1 MADIAV
7 AVDDGVLT
15 AVLDRPERLNAV
27 RERTLD
33 ELWGVLDEAER
44 RPDVRAVVLTGRGR
58 AFSSGQDLAEFA
70 AQLDAPGT
78 ALADGTARARLDRL
92 QALTRRMLAHP
103 KVLVAALNGVAVGL
117 GAELALACDLRI
129 AGASARIGFVEVT
142 RGLFET
148 NGALWLLPR
157 LVGHGRAADLLL
169 TGDIVDAAEAHRIG
183 LVSRLVPDAELP
195 AAAAALARRVAGG
208 APTSV
213 ALLKRAMTVTWE
225 ADLATALE
233 HEVQGMLA
241 CLASPEPAA
250 GVRAFLA
257 GEHR

>member
-33 ELWGVLDEAER
+33 ELWGVLDDAER

-58 AFSSGQDLAEFA
+58 AFSSGHDLAEFA

-78 ALADGTARARLDRL
+78 ALTDGTARARLDRL

-169 TGDIVDAAEAHRIG
+169 TGDVVDAAEAHRIG
-183 LVSRLVPDAELP
+183 LVSRLVPDADLP
-195 AAAAALARRVAGG
+195 VAAATLARRVAGG

-213 ALLKRAMTVTWE
+213 ALLKRALAATWE
-225 ADLATALE
+225 ADLATVLE
-233 HEVQGMLA
+233 REVQGMLT
-241 CLASPEPAA
+241 CLASPELAA

-257 GEHR
+257 GERR